1 MTPYRRCLWVGVLIP
16 AALLS
21 GCGGGGGADSTTTS
35 VPVATSLAKYQGKWV
50 QQCAEPIPVAGGGF
64 SAGSVRETLDISAPD
79 GNGKVS
85 IQSTEEFFGSV
96 LACYDETTP
105 AYANVKNVL
114 PAEAVFARQQLLQAN
129 AGNATYDVVKITQR
143 ESDVTAVGAGIT
155 SVDVAGVATWR
166 ITFQDGSSTD
176 REKRFA
182 ALSGEL
188 ALLTSDL
195 IANGQLIAELRTY
208 GGQQPYRKR
217 KP

>member
-1 MTPYRRCLWVGVLIP
+1 MTSYRRCLWVGALVP
-16 AALLS
+16 VALLS
-21 GCGGGGGADSTTTS
+21 GCGGGGADSTS
-35 VPVATSLAKYQGKWV
+35 APASTSLAKYQGKWV
-50 QQCAEPIPVAGGGF
+50 QQCAERIPVAGGGF

-79 GNGKVS
+79 GTGKVS

-96 LACYDETTP
+96 LTCYDETTP
-105 AYANVKNVL
+105 AYASVKNVL
-114 PAEAVFARQQLLQAN
+114 PAEAVFARQELLQGTV
-129 AGNATYDVVKITQR
+129 GNATYDVVKINQR

-195 IANGQLIAELRTY
+195 IANGEVIAELRTY